1 MRALILKSI
10 FYAGLIILGLGL
22 FQTQVIQGGSFRR
35 LSEQNR
41 VRLIPVEAPR
51 GRVFDAK
58 GKLLATNRPSY
69 DVVATPEDVE
79 PEVFPRLAKLLNLPE
94 KEIRHRMS
102 SPREYPFAPAVIQND
117 VPRELAFMI
126 EERNPELPGVYVQ
139 VSFRRFYP
147 YEQTAS
153 HIIGF
158 IGKIGEQEY
167 KTADRE
173 RYGMNSLVGRA
184 GIEKIYD
191 EKLRGW
197 RGGRQIEVNA
207 RGQLIR
213 VLSEKNAQ
221 PGEDITLTLDLELQ
235 KKVME
240 SMQGKHAAVAVMD
253 LETEGLLV
261 LASTPAFDPNVFVST
276 GKAQERAAF
285 LKNPES
291 PLLDRGV
298 SGAYPPGS
306 VFKLITAMA
315 ALDLG
320 KITPETRFYCN
331 RTFRLKTDSRPYH
344 CWYEHGHGSLNLYE
358 ALERSCNVYFY
369 NLGSRLTPE
378 DIAKYAHEFGLG
390 EKMTLELT
398 AMTDG
403 LVPDSEWKMKRL
415 KQPWYQGET
424 LSYAIGQSYLLTSP
438 VQILRLTAIIA
449 KDGRKVEPVLI
460 KEKDAPKPE
469 GKIAIKPEFLR
480 AIRRGMLQV
489 VESDYGTG
497 QLARVNF
504 GKIAAKTGTAQ
515 VPPRKAHGWMT
526 GFFPYENPK
535 IAFVVFVENGGSGGI
550 SGAAIVKSMLQAWR
564 GDVPKVV

>member
-1 MRALILKSI
+1 MRAFIVKALM
-10 FYAGLIILGLGL
+10 YAGLIILGLGL
-22 FQTQVIQGGSFRR
+22 FQVQVIQGGSFRK

-58 GKLLATNRPSY
+58 GQLLATNRPSY

-79 PEVFPRLAKLLNLPE
+79 PETFPRLAKLLNLPE

-102 SPREYPFAPAVIQND
+102 SPREYPFAPAMIQSD
-117 VPRELAFMI
+117 VPRELAFQI
-126 EERNPELPGVYVQ
+126 EERKPELPGVFVQ

-147 YEQTAS
+147 YQETGS

-158 IGKIGEQEY
+158 IGKISEEEY
-167 KTADRE
+167 RKADRE

-184 GIEKIYD
+184 GIEKIFD

-207 RGQLIR
+207 KGQLIR

-240 SMQGKHAAVAVMD
+240 SMKGKHAAVALMD
-253 LETEGLLV
+253 LETEGLMV
-261 LASTPAFDPNVFVST
+261 LASTPAFDPNAFVST
-276 GKAQERAAF
+276 TRAKERISF
-285 LKNPES
+285 LKDPEA
-291 PLLDRGV
+291 PLLDRGI
-298 SGAYPPGS
+298 SSAYPPGS
-306 VFKLITAMA
+306 IFKLITAMA
-315 ALDLG
+315 ALELG

-344 CWYEHGHGSLNLYE
+344 CWYEGGHGSLNLYE

-369 NLGSRLTPE
+369 NLGSKLTPE
-378 DIAKYAHEFGLG
+378 EIAHYAHEFGLG
-390 EKMTLELT
+390 EKLDMELT
-398 AMTDG
+398 AQTAG
-403 LVPDSEWKMKRL
+403 LVPDSDWKKQRL
-415 KQPWYQGET
+415 HQQWYQGET
-424 LSYAIGQSYLLTSP
+424 LSFAIGQSYLLTSP
-438 VQILRLTAIIA
+438 LQILRLSAMIA
-449 KDGRKVEPVLI
+449 KDGMKVEPHLI
-460 KEKDAPKPE
+460 QEKDLPKQE
-469 GKIAIKPEFLR
+469 RKIAIHAENLK

-497 QLARVNF
+497 QLARVDF
-504 GKIAAKTGTAQ
+504 GKFAAKTGTAQ
-515 VPPRKAHGWMT
+515 VPPKKAHGWMT
-526 GFFPYENPK
+526 GFFPYDKPK
-535 IAFVVFVENGGSGGI
+535 IAFVVFVEHGGSGGI
-550 SGAAIVKSMLQAWR
+550 SGAAIVKSMLQNWR
-564 GDVPKVV
+564 PDAAKVA